1 MPRDYL
7 PEETGREERSMEG
20 TTKADAKLEP
30 DFVEDWSRR
39 YLEAWNSLDADGIA
53 ALCIEDVAWNDPG
66 LPEPAH
72 GRDGVREFVR
82 VTGHAFAD
90 FHVEELGRPYVSEG
104 EPRVL
109 GRYRMTG
116 KMLGAWEYTNLAP
129 TGRRF
134 DVLGVDEW
142 TLSDGLLSQYETYY
156 DSVDM
161 ARQLGILPP
170 VGGAMDRAMAGL
182 QHLRARFQRG
192 RPS

>member
-1 MPRDYL
+1 
-7 PEETGREERSMEG
+7 MEG
-20 TTKADAKLEP
+20 TTKAGAQLDP
-30 DFVEDWSRR
+30 GFVEDWGKR
-39 YLEAWNSLDADGIA
+39 YLEAWNSLDADDIA
-53 ALCIEDVAWNDPG
+53 ALCTEDVVWHDPG
-66 LPEPAH
+66 LPEPTH
-72 GRDGVREFVR
+72 GRDGVRAFVR
-82 VTGHAFAD
+82 ATGQAFGD
-90 FHVEELGRPYVSEG
+90 FHIEELGRPYISAE

-142 TLSDGLLSQYETYY
+142 TFSDGFMCQYETYY

-170 VGGAMDRAMAGL
+170 VGSTMDRAMAGL
-182 QHLRARFQRG
+182 QRLQARFQR
-192 RPS
+192 RNA